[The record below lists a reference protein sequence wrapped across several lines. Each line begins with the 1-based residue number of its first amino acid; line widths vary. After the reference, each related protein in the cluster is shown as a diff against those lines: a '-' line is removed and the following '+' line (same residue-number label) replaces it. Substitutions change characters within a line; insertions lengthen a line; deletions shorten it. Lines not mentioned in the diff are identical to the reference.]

1 MKNVFVQTKNLF
13 AFQKQ
18 QDLLNMSGYC
28 CFPRFS
34 ILPVRVH
41 LTPCL
46 AICLVMIFLLKLL
59 GLKIYFRSPTGI
71 DQVLFLTLEL
81 ILRIKRRKLILHLN
95 LFKAFIF
102 LTWSKLEAVHEINL
116 LCDRK
121 YKHEVKENRE
131 VLAPIIETMSYWENL
146 VCLSV
151 ALR

>member
-1 MKNVFVQTKNLF
+1 
-13 AFQKQ
+13 
-18 QDLLNMSGYC
+18 
-28 CFPRFS
+28 
-34 ILPVRVH
+34 
-41 LTPCL
+41 
-46 AICLVMIFLLKLL
+46 MIFLLKLL

-151 ALR
+151 ASR